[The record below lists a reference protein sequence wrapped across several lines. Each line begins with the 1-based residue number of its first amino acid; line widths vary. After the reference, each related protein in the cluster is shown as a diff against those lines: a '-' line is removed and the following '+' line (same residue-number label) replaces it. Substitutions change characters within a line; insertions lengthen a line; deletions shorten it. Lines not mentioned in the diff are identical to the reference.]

1 MIYDLQLQ
9 DEIKVKTP
17 ITQLEERDRQSE
29 WQSHDYPR
37 FLHSTLSM
45 DHARHLH
52 STADKGW
59 SRWRPFTVPFFIFRS
74 VGIYQTPQYPDR
86 FQRLESN
93 GVGPWWQW
101 KDDGYK
107 IGTRTQLLH
116 IDFEFDLAAD
126 YAHCIHPHLHAAV
139 EGIIYASPSDDTTR
153 ESEAASTR
161 RTFIPHQ
168 FNAYDYGYA
177 HAQTQKNSSTHPL
190 IKLALFAL
198 LLINLVNQWVS

>member
-1 MIYDLQLQ
+1 MP
-9 DEIKVKTP
+9 V
-17 ITQLEERDRQSE
+17 
-29 WQSHDYPR
+29 
-37 FLHSTLSM
+37 
-45 DHARHLH
+45 
-52 STADKGW
+52 
-59 SRWRPFTVPFFIFRS
+59 TV
-74 VGIYQTPQYPDR
+74 TPQ
-86 FQRLESN
+86 QT
-93 GVGPWWQW
+93 
-101 KDDGYK
+101 KDDLDEDHSLYHSSHLDWLVSIKPRILIDSNAWNRMESDHDGK
-107 IGTRTQLLH
+107 NGRTRTVSKMEQEQTLH

-198 LLINLVNQWVS
+198 LLINLVNQE